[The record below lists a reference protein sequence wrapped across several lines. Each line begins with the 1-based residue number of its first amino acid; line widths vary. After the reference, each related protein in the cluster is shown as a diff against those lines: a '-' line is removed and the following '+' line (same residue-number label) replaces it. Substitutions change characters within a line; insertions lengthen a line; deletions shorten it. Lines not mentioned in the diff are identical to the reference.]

1 IKKNDKRPVKWTPKA
16 LEAFELCK
24 QSVAKAALISH
35 PVPNAAL
42 ALVCDASDSAIGAV
56 LEQQLGVT
64 WKPLG
69 FFSRKLSNTEKNYS
83 TYDLELLAIYD
94 AIRHFKLMAR
104 VFVIKTDHKPLI
116 YAFQQKPEK
125 ASTRQLR
132 HVDFIGQF
140 STNIIHIA
148 GPENS
153 VADELSRISAISMP
167 TAVSLARIEEAQ
179 SDDTELTELLQGNT
193 ALKLYS
199 FPFKTTLK
207 STATSS
213 MGLIGHMCHT
223 PFDIPFSQQS
233 MDYLTP
239 VSALM
244 CSREVPWIDLL
255 PTVLLGLRTCYKED
269 LGTSTAEFLY
279 GNHICLPNEFY

>member
-83 TYDLELLAIYD
+83 TYDRELLAIYD
-94 AIRHFKLMAR
+94 AIRHFKHIVEAR

-116 YAFQQKPEK
+116 YAFSQKPEK
-125 ASTRQLR
+125 ASPRQLR
-132 HVDFIGQF
+132 HLDFIAQF

-153 VADELSRISAISMP
+153 VADALSRISAISMP
-167 TAVSLARIEEAQ
+167 TTVSLARIEEAQ
-179 SDDTELTELLQGNT
+179 SDDTELTQLLQGNT
-193 ALKLYS
+193 ALKLE
-199 FPFKTTLK
+199 L
-207 STATSS
+207 
-213 MGLIGHMCHT
+213 
-223 PFDIPFSQQS
+223 IPFQDDIQIYCDNKHIHTTAYHPQS
-233 MDYLTP
+233 NGMIERWHRSFK
-239 VSALM
+239 SALM

-279 GNHICLPNEFY
+279 GNHIRLPNEFY